1 MRDLFILAGPTAV
14 GKTDISISLAQKLNG
29 EIISADSM
37 QIYKHMDIGSAKVKD
52 TEMRGIK
59 HYLIDVVYPWNNFSA
74 AEFKCHAE
82 KAIEEIY
89 AKDKLP
95 MLVGGTG
102 LYINSLIYNYN
113 FTEADKDEE
122 YRNYL
127 ENLANEKGKEY
138 VHELL
143 KEVDIESYNKIH
155 YNNLKRVIRA
165 LEVYKLTGKT
175 MSQYS
180 AEQDIYNIPYNIYYF
195 VLNMDRAKLYE
206 RIDKRVDIMIQN
218 GLIEEVKDL
227 QNMGC
232 NENMQ
237 SMKGIGYKEILYYLQ
252 GKISLEEAIYL
263 IKKGSRNYAKRQLT
277 WFRKDE
283 RAIWIDKDKFSSEED
298 IVNSIIRKAERI
310 KKGYLTGEN

>member
-1 MRDLFILAGPTAV
+1 MKDLFILAGPTAV
-14 GKTDISISLAQKLNG
+14 GKTDISISLAKRLNG

-37 QIYKHMDIGSAKVKD
+37 QIYKHMDIGSAKVKHM
-52 TEMRGIK
+52 EMKGIK
-59 HYLIDVVYPWNNFSA
+59 HYLIDIVEPWDSFSA
-74 AEFKCHAE
+74 AEFKEHAE

-89 AKDKLP
+89 AKNKLP
-95 MLVGGTG
+95 MVVGGTG

-113 FTEADKDEE
+113 FTEAHKDDE

-127 ENLANEKGKEY
+127 EILANEKGKED
-138 VHELL
+138 VHNLL

-175 MSQYS
+175 MSEYS
-180 AEQDIYNIPYNIYYF
+180 AEQDMYNIPYNINYF

-206 RIDKRVDIMIQN
+206 RIDKRVDIMLEK
-218 GLIEEVKDL
+218 GLIEEVKKL
-227 QNMGC
+227 KEMGC

-237 SMKGIGYKEILYYLQ
+237 SMKGIGYKEVLYYLQ
-252 GKISLEEAIYL
+252 GNITLDEMIYL

-277 WFRKDE
+277 WFRKDK
-283 RAIWIDKDKFSSEED
+283 RAIWINKDEFSSDED
-298 IVNSIIRKAERI
+298 IVNSII
-310 KKGYLTGEN
+310 KKTKEVKK